1 MNINYKSMKI
11 VGLVILSIL
20 ALSLSACGW
29 RQTRD
34 QGQVNTSEENNGRI
48 DYNKIL
54 DVIDKNV
61 TDNSMD
67 RYSRVTKGSLELEF
81 NDYLNGEV
89 QQGASNFI
97 LGNNRGSY
105 FAKHIYE
112 DKSRCW
118 DEIRVRLEDGEQKR
132 VKLSFQD
139 YDYNQAFSVGAIWNS
154 NQYIMNKIEKNPET
168 GGYAQLFFETD
179 EDFNIISQFT
189 VDFLRCQKGDF
200 EVVLDLVEDCHQ
212 FIHFLTY
219 VANEGWRYYV
229 TDLKGTE
236 IYSDPATLYD
246 GYERPRLQL
255 LYNGEAA
262 LLIKGGNSAGS
273 ANRVSM
279 TKYDAASEKM
289 MVISEFSLEGKD
301 SETYYTLYDENTV
314 LYANTQGIFVSDFK
328 GANEET
334 LYRFSNHGMGVTRIA
349 AMLIREDKGIELIY
363 YDAEEMPIFAYFSPT
378 IGEVEQK
385 TIELVVSPSF
395 TKLYSKAV
403 LKFNQ
408 DFPAYFIKIVTENET
423 DKLAAEMVSGK
434 GPVLVDSS
442 LLGFEE
448 NKKLWLQLDDMMDQ
462 MGLTSQLNDKALE
475 MGKIDQ
481 KLYGIITNYWI
492 ETVVAY
498 EKDKHWNY
506 RDFLNQLEATPE
518 ITSVC
523 SSSTLSFYL
532 TRFFIRNKD
541 DAYMIENVDGSYHI
555 SPQKLQEMIE
565 SYRQE
570 DYGEEE
576 QIKPWPYGSVLCNEI
591 TIMKP
596 KEIELFRSFYGEK
609 VNFIGYPSDVNEG
622 HYLNAYPPLTI
633 RCTATVE
640 EQAIAFQFFKYLLS
654 YDVQINTSKTDI
666 SSLSIRNDVLE
677 EQFMEIGKVE
687 AINKFG
693 YPTTMIENLDIEKDK
708 KIFYEILDKAQP
720 GGRLEKG
727 IRSILYEEI
736 SSYENNEIGMEE
748 TISAIV
754 NRVQL
759 FLDENS

>member
-1 MNINYKSMKI
+1 M
-11 VGLVILSIL
+11 
-20 ALSLSACGW
+20 
-29 RQTRD
+29 
-34 QGQVNTSEENNGRI
+34 
-48 DYNKIL
+48 
-54 DVIDKNV
+54 
-61 TDNSMD
+61 
-67 RYSRVTKGSLELEF
+67 
-81 NDYLNGEV
+81 
-89 QQGASNFI
+89 
-97 LGNNRGSY
+97 
-105 FAKHIYE
+105 
-112 DKSRCW
+112 
-118 DEIRVRLEDGEQKR
+118 
-132 VKLSFQD
+132 
-139 YDYNQAFSVGAIWNS
+139 
-154 NQYIMNKIEKNPET
+154 
-168 GGYAQLFFETD
+168 
-179 EDFNIISQFT
+179 
-189 VDFLRCQKGDF
+189 DFLRCQKGDF

-408 DFPAYFIKIVTENET
+408 DFPAYFIKMVTENET

-462 MGLTSQLNDKALE
+462 MGLTSQLNEKALE

-541 DAYMIENVDGSYHI
+541 DAYMKNY
-555 SPQKLQEMIE
+555 
-565 SYRQE
+565 
-570 DYGEEE
+570 
-576 QIKPWPYGSVLCNEI
+576 
-591 TIMKP
+591 
-596 KEIELFRSFYGEK
+596 
-609 VNFIGYPSDVNEG
+609 
-622 HYLNAYPPLTI
+622 
-633 RCTATVE
+633 
-640 EQAIAFQFFKYLLS
+640 
-654 YDVQINTSKTDI
+654 
-666 SSLSIRNDVLE
+666 
-677 EQFMEIGKVE
+677 
-687 AINKFG
+687 
-693 YPTTMIENLDIEKDK
+693 
-708 KIFYEILDKAQP
+708 
-720 GGRLEKG
+720 
-727 IRSILYEEI
+727 
-736 SSYENNEIGMEE
+736 
-748 TISAIV
+748 
-754 NRVQL
+754 
-759 FLDENS
+759 